1 MDYYIY
7 YRVSAAQAP
16 SLRDRVL
23 QMQAALQQQY
33 RIGAALKRRPECKED
48 GLQTWMEVYLGVPE
62 DFDAGLAAAVAAAR
76 IAPQI
81 DGERHIERF
90 IAVL

>member
-7 YRVSAAQAP
+7 YRVRDAQAQ
-16 SLRDRVL
+16 SLRDKVL
-23 QMQAALQQQY
+23 PMQAALQRQY
-33 RIGAALKRRPECKED
+33 RIGTALKRRPDNQD
-48 GLQTWMEVYLGVPE
+48 GGQTWMEVYLAVP
-62 DFDAGLAAAVAAAR
+62 DGFDAALAEALAAAK